1 MKNAAVII
9 GRFNPPTIGHYH
21 LITKVKQFIASKG
34 ATYAIDPMPFI
45 IIVDGEKSS
54 RDAETNPLSASER
67 LVLMRK
73 NQDTLAC
80 KFVIAGSVIDG
91 FNKIR
96 GMGFEPVLIA
106 GGEDRTS
113 QYIQILKDHNPD
125 IDRIELS
132 LRRTIVDPNNSDG
145 IIDNITPEDINMISA
160 SLARAAARSGKFDKF
175 KIITGLADTDAE
187 TVFNKIKTRTGE
199 HA

>member
-21 LITKVKQFIASKG
+21 LITKVKQFIATQGSK
-34 ATYAIDPMPFI
+34 YAIDPMPFI

-54 RDAETNPLSASER
+54 LDAETNPLSASER

-96 GMGFEPVLIA
+96 GMGFEPILIA

-113 QYIQILKDHNPD
+113 QYIEILKNHNPD
-125 IDRIELS
+125 IDRIEFS
-132 LRRTIVDPNNSDG
+132 LRRTIVDPSNSTG
-145 IIDNITPEDINMISA
+145 IIDIITPDDINMISA
-160 SLARAAARSGKFDKF
+160 SLARTAARSDKFDKF
-175 KIITGLADTDAE
+175 KIITGLSDADAE
-187 TVFNKIKTRTGE
+187 MVFNKIKTRTGK